1 MTRSPLPK
9 LPTTGLN
16 VPPSQVARE
25 TEALRTALSGRQ
37 DVAYINLN
45 ARGADQFFIFSA
57 GFTVDG
63 DGNASF
69 TGDVSALSGT
79 FEIVRGGR
87 WDNLATNPTR
97 GIRLDS
103 SVAKPGTWANY
114 IDFAATG
121 TQVMVKLGGLE
132 VRANGSA
139 EFSGEL
145 SAATGS
151 FAGDVTSSATVA
163 AELFTA
169 PTATF
174 TGTVVSPSFQTGG
187 PEITYV
193 SVGSFGVNNALSPS
207 SSWALST
214 GGGGGYNARFD
225 TGVEASGFQLSS
237 GSINITGSRGGNA
250 ALASLLTALASIGLI
265 TDSTT

>member
-87 WDNLATNPTR
+87 WDNLETNPTR

-103 SVAKPGTWANY
+103 SVAKPGTWADY

-169 PTATF
+169 TNAQF
-174 TGTVVSPSFQTGG
+174 TGGISAESYNVDSGAAIFTLDGTGLSCIGGDITAGALGSVSAGEIVVL
-187 PEITYV
+187 
-193 SVGSFGVNNALSPS
+193 N
-207 SSWALST
+207 
-214 GGGGGYNARFD
+214 GGGSITL
-225 TGVEASGFQLSS
+225 TGPKPTV
-237 GSINITGSRGGNA
+237 TGSRGGNA
-250 ALASLLTALASIGLI
+250 ALASLLTALDGIGLL
-265 TDSTT
+265 TDSST